1 MVNLEWISINHL
13 MIYWS
18 SMEVLKKLSK
28 EYSLFLSILTFVG
41 IGYFEHQLSS
51 STIGNLVGLGILFVV
66 IIYSA
71 MSVAHHAEML
81 AEKFGEPYGTL
92 ILTMSA
98 VIVEIVIIVIMMMH
112 AHNPNLA
119 RDTIYSAIMLDI
131 NGLLGVAAIIG
142 GLKYG
147 EQPYNVDSSNSY
159 LSMLLVAIGIA
170 MVLPEFLSVEYHM
183 RFMMFNVVVFILLYI
198 IFTRV
203 QLMSHRYF
211 FEYKN
216 SDECED
222 EKCHDTHSINAW
234 YHSFIL
240 VISIVAIGVLAE
252 MLSLFM
258 NHTLEHF
265 GMPLAIGAVM
275 VAVISAA
282 PELITAIRAAVDN
295 RMQTVINIALGASL
309 ATVLLTIPAVIVVSY
324 LMGMELNL
332 SLTPIQTMMISLTLL
347 VSIVNFNDGETNVLE
362 GFLHFILF
370 VVFCFLLFV

>member
-1 MVNLEWISINHL
+1 MNIF
-13 MIYWS
+13 
-18 SMEVLKKLSK
+18 KQFAK
-28 EYSLFLSILTFVG
+28 EYSLFAAIAAFVG
-41 IGYFEHQLSS
+41 IGYFEHTLVE
-51 STIGNLVGLGILFVV
+51 STMGNLLGLAILFIV
-66 IIYSA
+66 IMYAA

-112 AHNPNLA
+112 ANNPELA

-159 LSMLLVAIGIA
+159 LSMLLVAIGVA
-170 MVLPEFLSVEYHM
+170 MVLPEFLPAEHHLK
-183 RFMMFNVVVFILLYI
+183 FMMFNVVVFIALYA

-203 QLMSHRYF
+203 QLKSHKYF
-211 FEYKN
+211 FEYKAEKKEACIE
-216 SDECED
+216 SGECHPHGE
-222 EKCHDTHSINAW
+222 INAW
-234 YHSFIL
+234 YHAFNL
-240 VISIVAIGVLAE
+240 VVSIVVIGVLAE
-252 MLSLFM
+252 MLSVFM
-258 NHTLEHF
+258 GNTLATL
-265 GMPLAIGAVM
+265 GLPLAIGAVG

-282 PELITAIRAAVDN
+282 PELITAVRAAVDN

-324 LMGMELNL
+324 LLGLELNL
-332 SLTPIQTMMISLTLL
+332 SLTPIQTMLISLTLL
-347 VSIVNFNDGETNVLE
+347 VSMVNFNDGETNMLE

-370 VVFCFLLFV
+370 VVFAFLLFV